1 MLYMRAMGAA
11 EQGTVSEES
20 QATEAAVVIT
30 CEHCGE
36 RPAKQKW
43 TRGVTRFLCGGCF
56 WACVRAYAVGDRRLV
71 LDMLI
76 DTDDRYSDQ
85 ARPFTTQQVQEIRLR
100 HDMGDSVEMLAREY
114 GRSVQSMRFLVQ
126 GVTYQ
131 MVGRPVREVAR

>member
-1 MLYMRAMGAA
+1 MLYMRAMGAV

-56 WACVRAYAVGDRRLV
+56 WACVRAYAAGDRRLV

-76 DTDDRYSDQ
+76 DTDDRCGGHV
-85 ARPFTTQQVQEIRLR
+85 RPFTPHQVQEIRLR

-114 GRSVQSMRFLVQ
+114 GRSVQNMRFLVQ
-126 GVTYQ
+126 GITYQ
-131 MVGRPVREVAR
+131 MVDRPVREVV

>member
-1 MLYMRAMGAA
+1 MVDKMRLLNTDNVAA
-11 EQGTVSEES
+11 LKDPVT
-20 QATEAAVVIT
+20 IT

-43 TRGVTRFLCGGCF
+43 TRGVTRSLCGGCF
-56 WACVRAYAVGDRRLV
+56 WACVRAYVAGDRRLV

-76 DTDDRYSDQ
+76 DTDDRCGGHV
-85 ARPFTTQQVQEIRLR
+85 RPFTPHQVQEIRLR

>member
-1 MLYMRAMGAA
+1 MLYMRAMGAV

-85 ARPFTTQQVQEIRLR
+85 ARLFTTRQVQEIRLR

-114 GRSVQSMRFLVQ
+114 GRSVQNMRFLVQ
-126 GVTYQ
+126 GITYQ
-131 MVGRPVREVAR
+131 MVDRPVREVV

>member
-56 WACVRAYAVGDRRLV
+56 WACVRAYVAGDRRLV

-85 ARPFTTQQVQEIRLR
+85 ARLFTTRQVQEIRLR